1 MIRPIHL
8 IWAVL
13 VMGIGTALFLVAYEV
28 DDREKELLAL
38 RREIRETAEAIHVL
52 NAEWSY
58 LNAPAR
64 LDRLAS
70 EHLGLASI
78 KPEQYTTIAMLPDRP
93 APETTPD
100 APPAGTTVPP
110 YAAGDVP
117 LAKNEQ
123 DSPAARAGAGAV
135 ASAPTA
141 PIPPPRAKA
150 PAAPLPVAKVATK
163 PAAAKPTPVPLPP
176 AIPAAAPGAFQPNR
190 PLTDPSFDTLGG
202 LR

>member
-78 KPEQYTTIAMLPDRP
+78 KPEQYTTIATLPDRP

-123 DSPAARAGAGAV
+123 DTPAARAGAEAV

-141 PIPPPRAKA
+141 PLPPPK
-150 PAAPLPVAKVATK
+150 AKVATK